1 MGLFDFLKKKQEK
14 EKIEQSTQPTMD
26 SAKADAMIAKLL
38 AKEPTEQKTPSEVMA
53 EECLKNIKN
62 EQQKIEEIIAY
73 FEKYDQAKNTTDQ
86 ASLNKDIA
94 NNLVERMAQGE
105 SFDNEATNLNQSIN
119 DRTSKKR

>member
-1 MGLFDFLKKKQEK
+1 
-14 EKIEQSTQPTMD
+14 MD